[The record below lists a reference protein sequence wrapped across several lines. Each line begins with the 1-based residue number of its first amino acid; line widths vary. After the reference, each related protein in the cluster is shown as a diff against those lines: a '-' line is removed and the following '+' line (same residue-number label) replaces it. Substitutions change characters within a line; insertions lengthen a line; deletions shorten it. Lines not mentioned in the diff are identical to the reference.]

1 MTPPQVGTGIQPVS
15 ELQDLKSFFIM
26 GLKTLHGEIQ
36 AVKSDLQRP
45 RHRSKNKRSRS
56 IASINSDS
64 EDGMTVSP
72 SPDTSPNDAW
82 LGDPSGE
89 KVFIHGYSQ
98 HRVRAVE
105 GLSADPTKMAL
116 ALLDVFFTKEQL
128 GRSLVTNK
136 DGRDLLD
143 PNIIER
149 IR

>member
-1 MTPPQVGTGIQPVS
+1 MTICTCR
-15 ELQDLKSFFIM
+15 KSHI
-26 GLKTLHGEIQ
+26 LPLYYC
-36 AVKSDLQRP
+36 AVHFL
-45 RHRSKNKRSRS
+45 
-56 IASINSDS
+56 
-64 EDGMTVSP
+64 
-72 SPDTSPNDAW
+72 DAW